1 MLMATICQAFG
12 LPLEMPASVKRIDNL
27 MVVTEGRQL
36 LLPRPSWTDGAAY
49 LPIEIKPLTPT
60 DAENL
65 FLNRFDKAVDV
76 PIQDEVDRE
85 LRALV
90 SEAFDGWLLCR
101 AEAPKET
108 PDWEVEGFASDNHF
122 DCTITG
128 LEDAP
133 DLFLTCRLSR
143 RLVG

>member
-1 MLMATICQAFG
+1 MRRYGIRLH
-12 LPLEMPASVKRIDNL
+12 P
-27 MVVTEGRQL
+27 
-36 LLPRPSWTDGAAY
+36 
-49 LPIEIKPLTPT
+49 
-60 DAENL
+60 
-65 FLNRFDKAVDV
+65 KAPDV
-76 PIQDEVDRE
+76 PIQDEVDKVI
-85 LRALV
+85 RALV
-90 SEAFDGWLLCR
+90 TEAFDGWLLCR

-108 PDWEVEGFASDNHF
+108 ADCEVEGFASDAHF